1 MRLIRRLKDTGIAI
15 KLIGIAVSFAL
26 PLAVLLFFMMKSIN
40 ENIQFAEQEIKG
52 DFYQKSLEAA
62 IEAVG
67 NEERLSYLAAVRKP
81 VSQSELAAA
90 FARTR
95 QAFDQLEQT
104 DRELGFALQFTDE
117 GLQKRGRKNASY
129 PVVRRK
135 WESLHSLD
143 GRERTPEAVNNG
155 YPSLRADL
163 RTMITHA
170 GDNSNLIL
178 DPDLDTYYL
187 MDVTLLAL
195 PEIQDQLTDIVLL
208 SEKYQESGLP
218 SLQDQLYLASVIS
231 LLNKNV
237 ERVNQSV
244 KNALIEDPNFYD
256 VQPALAPTIEPE
268 LGKFNESAAA
278 LISLLQT
285 ISQAP
290 TGTAVGPELIEAG
303 LQTRAVSFS
312 LWHTVVPQ
320 LNEMLEKRKNYYRS
334 QMLGALVMA
343 GTALLIAALFVFWI
357 TRSILFSLHSL
368 QRKAREIAAGNYE
381 ARVEVGSRDEIGQLA
396 LDFNIMADKIQEY
409 NINLEKIVK
418 TRTAEL
424 EKACQELK
432 QLDEL
437 KSNFLS
443 SVSHELRTPL
453 TSVLGFAKIIRKRLS
468 DVLLPVIAD
477 KDAKVQRAFKQVSDN
492 TNIILIEGERLTNL
506 INDVLDLA
514 KMEAGKMDI
523 KQDPVALGE
532 LIEHAGAATAALFE
546 QKQLAFLTE
555 VEPNLPLLK
564 GDSDRLIQVLINLI
578 SNAVKFTE
586 KGSITCTVLTRS
598 HEIIVSV
605 VDTGIGISA
614 EDQKKVFDKF
624 KQVGDT
630 LTDKPKGTGL
640 GLPICQQIIELHR
653 GRIWV
658 TSELG
663 KGSRFS
669 FALPIDG
676 QQQKNVPKPR
686 YTEEDSAPAV
696 EAAEDKRSTILL
708 VDDEQNIRTLL
719 RQELE
724 EAGYHIEEAA
734 NGKEALRKIERKQ
747 PALIILDIMMPEL
760 NGFDLA
766 AILKSNPGTWHIP
779 IVILSILN
787 DRRRASQLGVDQY
800 LSKPVQM
807 ERLLAV
813 VGSLLSRDGS
823 PKSIMV
829 IDNEEPTAGLV
840 LRILKSR
847 GYAVVDAYETQEQ
860 IRELIAQPERNRETT
875 CLYPDAAQVE
885 KAVCC
890 ENEQKCVIVVL
901 FCKLSEKSG
910 ELQQKK
916 LHYSDEKAGIKL

>member
-1 MRLIRRLKDTGIAI
+1 MRLIRRMKDTGIAI
-15 KLIGIAVSFAL
+15 KLIAIAVSFAL

-40 ENIQFAEQEIKG
+40 ENIRFAEQEIKG
-52 DFYQKSLEAA
+52 NFYQKSLEAA

-90 FARTR
+90 FVRTR

-135 WESLHSLD
+135 WESLHSMD
-143 GRERTPEAVNNG
+143 GRERTPEAVNIG

-231 LLNKNV
+231 LLQKNV

-256 VQPALAPTIEPE
+256 VQLSLAPTIEPE

-278 LISLLQT
+278 LLSRLQAV
-285 ISQAP
+285 SQAP
-290 TGTAVGPELIEAG
+290 AGTAVGPELIEAG
-303 LQTRAVSFS
+303 LQTREASFS
-312 LWHTVVPQ
+312 LWRTVVPQ
-320 LNEMLEKRKNYYRS
+320 LNEMLEKRMHYYRS

-468 DVLLPVIAD
+468 DVLLPAIAD

-586 KGSITCTVLTRS
+586 KGSITCTALTRS
-598 HEIIVSV
+598 DEIIVSV
-605 VDTGIGISA
+605 IDTGIGISA

-669 FALPIDG
+669 FALPIDSK
-676 QQQKNVPKPR
+676 QQKNDPEPCSA
-686 YTEEDSAPAV
+686 EEVIAPAS
-696 EAAEDKRSTILL
+696 EAAEQERSTILL

-823 PKSIMV
+823 PKSILV

-847 GYAVVDAYETQEQ
+847 GYAVVDSYETQEQ
-860 IRELIAQPERNRETT
+860 IRELIAQPEQNRETT
-875 CLYPDAAQVE
+875 FLYPDAAQVE
-885 KAVCC
+885 KAVYC
-890 ENEQKCVIVVL
+890 ENEQKCAIVVL

-910 ELQQKK
+910 ELQQKTVV
-916 LHYSDEKAGIKL
+916 AQ